1 MLYLVATPIGNIED
15 ISFRA
20 IKTLGECDYILA
32 EDTRRTGKLLSYY
45 KIKKQLVSF
54 NDISSRRK
62 TPFVIED
69 LKKGK
74 NIALVSDAGTPGI
87 NDPGFYLVRECVIN
101 KLDVSPIP
109 GASAF
114 ISALV
119 CSGLPSDKFTYY
131 GFLPKNNSKRKKILG
146 QVKEREETAIFY
158 ESPHRIVKTIEE
170 LKIMPEKQVVIA
182 RELTKHFEEFIRGS
196 PEEVY
201 GIISKRS
208 IKGEI
213 VVIIH

>member
-1 MLYLVATPIGNIED
+1 MLYLVSTPIGNIED

-20 IKTLGECDYILA
+20 IKVLGECDYILA

-62 TPFVIED
+62 TSFVIED

-101 KLDVSPIP
+101 NLTVSPVP

-131 GFLPKNNSKRKKILG
+131 GFLPKNNSKRKKILS
-146 QVKEREETAIFY
+146 QIKEREETAIFY
-158 ESPHRIVKTIEE
+158 ESPYRIVKTVEE
-170 LKIMPEKQVVIA
+170 LKIMPEKQIVIA
-182 RELTKHFEEFIRGS
+182 RELTKHFEEFIRGY
-196 PEEVY
+196 PEQVY
-201 GIISKRS
+201 DLISKRS

-213 VVIIH
+213 AVIIH